1 MIYYYYKTYV
11 IFSFSEH
18 PGNWNTGGEG
28 VLELDPST
36 GVARAVSSGRAVI
49 YHNVDGIVDTHTEVS
64 ITYDHINYLD
74 L

>member
-1 MIYYYYKTYV
+1 M
-11 IFSFSEH
+11 
-18 PGNWNTGGEG
+18 
-28 VLELDPST
+28 ELDPSI

-64 ITYDHINYLD
+64 MTYDYINYLD